1 MPLARPTMQREA
13 QQRAS
18 GRRRLA
24 ARVLVRS
31 GVHAL
36 AEVIDEWEIEG
47 DTARRL
53 RELLR

>member
-1 MPLARPTMQREA
+1 LSEA
-13 QQRAS
+13 E
-18 GRRRLA
+18 LD
-24 ARVLVRS
+24 
-31 GVHAL
+31 AL